1 VKEPPFT
8 YSIGLFANYDHPELI
23 MFGLNKASAII
34 NEIRDHVAAGRKF
47 ADGDIADDIVAN
59 D

>member
-1 VKEPPFT
+1 
-8 YSIGLFANYDHPELI
+8 